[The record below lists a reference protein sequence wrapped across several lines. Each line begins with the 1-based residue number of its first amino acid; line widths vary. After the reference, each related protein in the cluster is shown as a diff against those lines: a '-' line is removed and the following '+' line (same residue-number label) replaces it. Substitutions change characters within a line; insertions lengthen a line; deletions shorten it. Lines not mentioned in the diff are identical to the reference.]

1 MKLLATLTRGYR
13 EEAGDDDDD
22 ADVAAASPRGSIPV
36 STSCCVI
43 LNPLVAAGD
52 DIGGEPE
59 PEPNNADDIWAVA
72 M

>member
-1 MKLLATLTRGYR
+1 MKLLATLTRGYS
-13 EEAGDDDDD
+13 EEAGDDADD
-22 ADVAAASPRGSIPV
+22 ADVAASPRGSIPV